1 MATVQLPDYCEGTL
15 AASKDGRWI
24 ATGSNDRSVVVWD
37 AKTFESFFRH
47 KENIQVRAVDFSPDS
62 TRLVHASLASAR
74 QTYTATVWVVAA
86 HKKVLTLDHEGWV
99 IAAKYS
105 PQGDRIATATH
116 ESVRVW
122 DSNDG
127 RLLMDIPVTVTQYYN
142 ARLLWSNNH
151 LFFIS
156 DKRTLKQFEAS
167 TGSAVSEWPIDTTT
181 FLLGSCIA
189 LPQHGAFIA
198 YSIVTFWDTST
209 HAQLGLFKE
218 PHYIRSIALSP
229 DDRLLAIGGTG
240 GKITIRSLSRITV
253 SIVFLWI
260 IADLNNFPV
269 PLVFPNRI
277 QSHCLVYSPL
287 SKNLSFKSTTLRSIH
302 GSTISSRTRRRY

>member
-1 MATVQLPDYCEGTL
+1 MATVQLPGYCEGTL

-24 ATGSNDRSVVVWD
+24 AMGSDADDRSVVVWD
-37 AKTFESFFRH
+37 AKTFKSFFRH

-74 QTYTATVWVVAA
+74 QTYTATIWDVAA
-86 HKKVLTLDHEGWV
+86 RKKVLTLDHEGWV

-116 ESVRVW
+116 EFVRVW

-151 LFFIS
+151 IFFIS
-156 DKRTLKQFEAS
+156 DKKTLKQFEAS
-167 TGSAVSEWPIDTTT
+167 TGLAVSEWPIDTTT

-198 YSIVTFWDTST
+198 YSIDDTVTFWDTS
-209 HAQLGLFKE
+209 
-218 PHYIRSIALSP
+218 SS
-229 DDRLLAIGGTG
+229 
-240 GKITIRSLSRITV
+240 
-253 SIVFLWI
+253 
-260 IADLNNFPV
+260 
-269 PLVFPNRI
+269 
-277 QSHCLVYSPL
+277 
-287 SKNLSFKSTTLRSIH
+287 LRSPSTQSTMSCRDV
-302 GSTISSRTRRRY
+302 GSFYHAANITTDISSRHTCIFSLETRAWSAATTSVQYNRSSMHEPKCETWTDLSW